1 MTFRTNGRR
10 ANEFRIPRFPLIIRK
25 FLCCA
30 SGAAFKCGVKNSKNK
45 IVGGTETEVQP
56 YIYIYLY

>member
-1 MTFRTNGRR
+1 MNS
-10 ANEFRIPRFPLIIRK
+10 EFLGFCKEGLIIRK

-56 YIYIYLY
+56 HIYIYLY